1 MHLRTMLLLA
11 ALTALFM
18 ATGYAV
24 GGGGGM
30 LIALLVAMGMNFF
43 AYWQSD
49 KMVLSMH
56 GAIPVS
62 RHNAPDLYV
71 LVNQLA
77 TRAQLPMPA
86 LYIIEQDQPNA
97 FATGR
102 DPENAAVAVTTG
114 LMRLLTREEL
124 AGVIAHELAHV
135 RSRDTLMMTITATLA
150 GALGMLASFGGMMG
164 DSRNNPL
171 GPIGTLVA
179 VILAPLV
186 ATMVQFAISRTR
198 EYEADRIGAQICGDP
213 AWLASA
219 LVAVVLAIDTFLLLG
234 LHQGERPPW
243 RDAARAV
250 GRSYDG
256 SRGLLVG
263 AMGEPE
269 VLRCYLRPRHWC
281 VPGSD
286 PHPHVHV
293 QALPAADGALAAL
306 QELLAMAAA
315 RRRLPALVLRSDEL
329 AALPEAAR
337 ALLAQRFAVQ
347 QLLAAPTARGD
358 RSLVVLR
365 GLDTPP

>member
-18 ATGYAV
+18 ATGYAI

-30 LIALLVAMGMNFF
+30 LIALLVALGMNFF

-56 GAIPVS
+56 GAIPVTHHS
-62 RHNAPDLYV
+62 APDLFA

-77 TRAQLPMPA
+77 TRAGLPMPA
-86 LYIIEQDQPNA
+86 LYIIEQEQPNA

-114 LMRLLTREEL
+114 LLRLLTREEL

-164 DSRNNPL
+164 DNRNNPL

-219 LVAVVLAIDTFLLLG
+219 LQKIDSYAQRIHNIPAESNPATAHLFIINP
-234 LHQGERPPW
+234 LHGGGTDQLFSTHPKTENRIARLMQMVSPRRAAMGSAPRPAATHPPASRPP
-243 RDAARAV
+243 A
-250 GRSYDG
+250 
-256 SRGLLVG
+256 SR
-263 AMGEPE
+263 PPSS
-269 VLRCYLRPRHWC
+269 RPPASRPPASRPTQRR
-281 VPGSD
+281 PGPWS
-286 PHPHVHV
+286 
-293 QALPAADGALAAL
+293 
-306 QELLAMAAA
+306 
-315 RRRLPALVLRSDEL
+315 
-329 AALPEAAR
+329 
-337 ALLAQRFAVQ
+337 
-347 QLLAAPTARGD
+347 
-358 RSLVVLR
+358 
-365 GLDTPP
+365 

>member
-18 ATGYAV
+18 ATGYAL

-30 LIALLVAMGMNFF
+30 LVALLVALGMNFF

-56 GAIPVS
+56 GAIPVTHHS
-62 RHNAPDLYV
+62 APDLYA

-77 TRAQLPMPA
+77 NRARLPMPA

-164 DSRNNPL
+164 DNRNNPL
-171 GPIGTLVA
+171 GPVGTLVA

-219 LVAVVLAIDTFLLLG
+219 LQKIDTYAQRIHNIPAESNPATAHLFIINP
-234 LHQGERPPW
+234 LHG
-243 RDAARAV
+243 
-250 GRSYDG
+250 G
-256 SRGLLVG
+256 
-263 AMGEPE
+263 
-269 VLRCYLRPRHWC
+269 
-281 VPGSD
+281 GSD
-286 PHPHVHV
+286 KLFSTHPSTENRIARLMQMVSPRR
-293 QALPAADGALAAL
+293 A
-306 QELLAMAAA
+306 AMAAPVRPTGA
-315 RRRLPALVLRSDEL
+315 PRPPATSRPPLTPRQTGAPRPTQRRRGPWS
-329 AALPEAAR
+329 
-337 ALLAQRFAVQ
+337 
-347 QLLAAPTARGD
+347 
-358 RSLVVLR
+358 
-365 GLDTPP
+365 

>member
-219 LVAVVLAIDTFLLLG
+219 LQKIDSYAQRIHNIPAESNPATAHLFIINPLHGGGTDKLFSTHPSTENRVARLMQMVSP
-234 LHQGERPPW
+234 R
-243 RDAARAV
+243 RAAMA
-250 GRSYDG
+250 S
-256 SRGLLVG
+256 
-263 AMGEPE
+263 A
-269 VLRCYLRPRHWC
+269 PR
-281 VPGSD
+281 
-286 PHPHVHV
+286 
-293 QALPAADGALAAL
+293 QAAPSPTAPRQPTPNTLPARPT
-306 QELLAMAAA
+306 
-315 RRRLPALVLRSDEL
+315 RRR
-329 AALPEAAR
+329 
-337 ALLAQRFAVQ
+337 
-347 QLLAAPTARGD
+347 RGPW
-358 RSLVVLR
+358 S
-365 GLDTPP
+365 

>member
-71 LVNQLA
+71 MVNQLA

-219 LVAVVLAIDTFLLLG
+219 LQKIDSYAQRIHNIPAESNPATAHLFIINPLHGGGTDKLFSTHPSTENRVARLMQMVSP
-234 LHQGERPPW
+234 R
-243 RDAARAV
+243 RAAMA
-250 GRSYDG
+250 S
-256 SRGLLVG
+256 
-263 AMGEPE
+263 A
-269 VLRCYLRPRHWC
+269 PR
-281 VPGSD
+281 
-286 PHPHVHV
+286 
-293 QALPAADGALAAL
+293 QAAPSPTAPRQPTPNTLPARPT
-306 QELLAMAAA
+306 
-315 RRRLPALVLRSDEL
+315 RRR
-329 AALPEAAR
+329 
-337 ALLAQRFAVQ
+337 
-347 QLLAAPTARGD
+347 RGPW
-358 RSLVVLR
+358 S
-365 GLDTPP
+365 